1 MEYPKVVKVV
11 TQDIYLPPVIKIEDK
26 IFKVK

>member
-26 IFKVK
+26 VFKVK